1 MTKKKITE
9 MNNEELIKNEKIA
22 KTAAFT
28 FMGILIISFVVIVSL
43 MFNKGFTALIVTPIA
58 LLPILILLLNNW
70 NETKKEIKS
79 RNLS

>member
-1 MTKKKITE
+1 MNKKPADMT
-9 MNNEELIKNEKIA
+9 NEELIKHEKIT
-22 KTAAFT
+22 KTSAIT
-28 FMGILIISFVVIVSL
+28 FMGVLIVSFVVIVSL
-43 MFNKGFTALIVTPIA
+43 MIKKGFTALIVTPIA